1 MEKPPPTSEV
11 SNNINSPKGV
21 LTEIQIRELQNM
33 STSKINFSVKLVK
46 AIYQEEELM
55 NRNVNGCCGH
65 MALDPVKLLKVRE
78 IYFKTF
84 PSEDEE
90 NDWIKC
96 VNAIN
101 SHLRKYVRD

>member
-1 MEKPPPTSEV
+1 MEQPPPTPEV
-11 SNNINSPKGV
+11 SDNINSPKGL

-33 STSKINFSVKLVK
+33 STSKINFSVK
-46 AIYQEEELM
+46 EEELM

-65 MALDPVKLLKVRE
+65 MTLDPVKLLNVRE
-78 IYFKTF
+78 TYFKTF

-90 NDWIKC
+90 NDWLKC

-101 SHLRKYVRD
+101 SHLRNYARD